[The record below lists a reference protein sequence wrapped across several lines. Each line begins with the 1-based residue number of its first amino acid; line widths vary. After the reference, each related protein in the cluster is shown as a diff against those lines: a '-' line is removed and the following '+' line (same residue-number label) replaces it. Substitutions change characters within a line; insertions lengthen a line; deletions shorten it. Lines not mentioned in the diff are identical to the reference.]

1 VEMQAKQTEA
11 PVVTWY
17 SLIAAWPGRN
27 GGSATTGSGGDA
39 LGANCSTGGTGG
51 PALEEMQAKGV
62 FLMEGQRATAIMVAR
77 DQTAVSTAYF
87 KWLDKNK
94 QMA

>member
-1 VEMQAKQTEA
+1 MQAKQTEA
-11 PVVTWY
+11 PVVTSY

-51 PALEEMQAKGV
+51 PALEEMQAKGGISDGGP
-62 FLMEGQRATAIMVAR
+62 EGNGDNGCEGPDSCVHSI
-77 DQTAVSTAYF
+77 F
-87 KWLDKNK
+87 
-94 QMA
+94 